1 MNAAEFKQQ
10 FLPLH
15 RMMYWTAWRLS
26 GNAQEAEDMVQE
38 AYLKLWTKR
47 SELPKM
53 NSPEAYCIT
62 LVRHLYMDR
71 FRGNCLQVV
80 DTTTEDLPLLNAE
93 NIERRLEARDLSDKV
108 KEGILKLPEQ
118 QRLII
123 TLKDVED
130 RSFDEIAHLTSLS
143 EGNIRVLLSRA
154 RKAIR
159 EEFGKL

>member
-1 MNAAEFKQQ
+1 MNASEFKQQ
-10 FLPLH
+10 ILPLH

-26 GNAQEAEDMVQE
+26 GNAQESEDMVQE
-38 AYLKLWTKR
+38 AYLRLWTKR

-53 NSPEAYCIT
+53 NSPEAYCVT

-71 FRGNCLQVV
+71 HRGSYLQIV
-80 DTTTEDLPLLNAE
+80 DTSTEELALETSE
-93 NIERRLEARDLSDKV
+93 NIEKRLEARDLSDKV
-108 KEGILKLPEQ
+108 KNVILKLPEQ
-118 QRLII
+118 QRLVI

-130 RSFDEIAHLTSLS
+130 RSFEEISHLTSLS

-159 EEFGKL
+159 QEFGKL

>member
-71 FRGNCLQVV
+71 FRGNCLQIV

>member
-71 FRGNCLQVV
+71 FRGNCLQIV
-80 DTTTEDLPLLNAE
+80 DTTTKDLPLLNAE

>member
-1 MNAAEFKQQ
+1 
-10 FLPLH
+10 
-15 RMMYWTAWRLS
+15 
-26 GNAQEAEDMVQE
+26 MVQE